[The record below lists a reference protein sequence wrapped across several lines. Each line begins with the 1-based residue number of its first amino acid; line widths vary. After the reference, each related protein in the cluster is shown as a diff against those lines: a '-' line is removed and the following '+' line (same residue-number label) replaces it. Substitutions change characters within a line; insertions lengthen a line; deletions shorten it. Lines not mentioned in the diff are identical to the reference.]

1 MKKDFAEVV
10 KYFKNKKKMNE
21 KQFINALTPE
31 QKQAL
36 LADDNA
42 AIDDLISAIEAMPE
56 NPEDPNVAALKKM
69 VEDLKTAMAENQ
81 TEFENRLVAM
91 AEKQTPKQFIN
102 FVKQAVEGKVFENAK
117 GHTSIGKT
125 RFENAL
131 NNASLNVIYSDTE
144 VGVKPS
150 LVPTLLDFVRQISL
164 NGQNAVAWNELESAA
179 DAAAIVLIG
188 NDKPVK
194 TFTHSTTT
202 TGTTTIAVIS
212 KLPKQYR
219 AAISMIA
226 DLYLNDMTKDITRL
240 LNNAV
245 LTLVAAGSDLSDLMT
260 VPTVDAPG
268 LIDAIRAVAAGI
280 KNLFPE
286 NRVVIGLS
294 QAALFALDSVKDK
307 NGNYITYDFAGKG
320 IVLVSLPVAAP
331 FTATSIVGMSE
342 SVLRWYNDGIDNL
355 ISEERYWDTNNIGLM
370 VEVLNSLFVLRGCDA
385 LATCF
390 DDYETIISDM
400 TSAPVVG

>member
-1 MKKDFAEVV
+1 MKKEFAPVL
-10 KYFKNKKKMNE
+10 KYYQNRKKQNE
-21 KQFINALTPE
+21 QQFLNALTPE
-31 QKQAL
+31 QKQAM
-36 LADDNA
+36 LAADNT
-42 AIDDLISAIEAMPE
+42 AIDDMIAAIEAMPE

-81 TEFENRLVAM
+81 TAFENRLTEM

-102 FVKQAVEGKVFENAK
+102 FVKTAVEGKIFENAK
-117 GHTSIGKT
+117 GKTSIGKT
-125 RFENAL
+125 YFENV
-131 NNASLNVIYSDTE
+131 NNTSLNVIYSDTE
-144 VGVKPS
+144 IGVKPS
-150 LVPTLLDFVRQISL
+150 LVPTLIDYVRQISL
-164 NGQNAVAWNELESAA
+164 NGQNAVAWNELESAG
-179 DAAAIVLIG
+179 DVAAIVAIG
-188 NDKPVK
+188 IDKPVK

-212 KLPKQYR
+212 LLPKQYR

-240 LNNAV
+240 LNTTI

-268 LIDAIRAVAAGI
+268 IIDAIRAVASGI

-286 NRVVIGLS
+286 NRVVVGLS

-320 IVLVSLPVAAP
+320 IILVSMPVVGA
-331 FTATSIVGMSE
+331 FTATSIIGMSE
-342 SVLRWYNDGIDNL
+342 GMLRWYNDGIDNL
-355 ISEERYWDTNNIGLM
+355 ISEERYWEKNCIGLM

-390 DDYETIISDM
+390 DDYATIIDDM
-400 TSAPVVG
+400 TGVTLV

>member
-1 MKKDFAEVV
+1 MKKDFTAIL
-10 KYFKNKKKMNE
+10 KYFQNKKKMNE
-21 KQFINALTPE
+21 QQFMNALTPE

-36 LADDNA
+36 LAADNTS
-42 AIDDLISAIEAMPE
+42 IDDMIAAIEAMPE
-56 NPEDPNVAALKKM
+56 NPEDPSVAALKKM
-69 VEDLKTAMAENQ
+69 VEDLKTAMGENQ
-81 TEFENRLVAM
+81 AAFENRLTEM

-102 FVKQAVEGKVFENAK
+102 FVKTAVEGKIFENAK
-117 GHTSIGKT
+117 GHTSIGRT

-131 NNASLNVIYSDTE
+131 NNASLNVVYSDTE

-150 LVPTLLDFVRQISL
+150 LVPTLIDFVRQISL
-164 NGQNAVAWNELESAA
+164 NGQNAVAWNEVESAG

-188 NDKPVK
+188 GDKPIK
-194 TFTHSTTT
+194 TYTYSTTT

-226 DLYLNDMTKDITRL
+226 DLYLNDMTKDVTRL
-240 LNNAV
+240 LNTAI
-245 LTLVAAGSDLSDLMT
+245 LTLVAAGSDLADLMT
-260 VPTVDAPG
+260 VPDVEDPG
-268 LIDAIRAVAAGI
+268 IIDAIRAVASGI

-294 QAALFALDSVKDK
+294 QAALFALDSVKDA

-320 IVLVSLPVAAP
+320 IVLVSMPVAGA
-331 FTATSIVGMSE
+331 FTATSIIGMSE
-342 SVLRWYNDGIDNL
+342 NVLRWYNDGIDNL

-390 DDYETIISDM
+390 DDYNTIIGDM
-400 TSAPVVG
+400 TAGPAI